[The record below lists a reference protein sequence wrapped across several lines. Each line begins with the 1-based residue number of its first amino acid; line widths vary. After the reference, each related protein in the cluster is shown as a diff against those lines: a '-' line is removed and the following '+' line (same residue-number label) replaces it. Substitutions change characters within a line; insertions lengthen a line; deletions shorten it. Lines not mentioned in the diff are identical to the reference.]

1 VLGHA
6 AYHVERKRH
15 QEGDVE
21 RHAKDD
27 VGIGNAAKSDGK
39 ESETDGGTYAHGGR
53 NDSGAHGGDDGRF
66 SESLILAVLHSVLVH
81 HPKHLRVK
89 ELLESVECFRV
100 IESYLMANLKRRGI
114 QRVLDLCCGHGLLG
128 LLIGYRFPHLQEV
141 VCVDIAP
148 SGAFADYKEALARVE
163 GVPVGSGK
171 LCRNVELVT
180 ADARDVAI
188 TPDTLCVCIHG
199 CNDISKVVLT
209 RAVAGGASYAVMPCC
224 IVDGLYG
231 VAVVK
236 TGTPITDTH
245 THTHI
250 H

>member
-1 VLGHA
+1 
-6 AYHVERKRH
+6 
-15 QEGDVE
+15 
-21 RHAKDD
+21 
-27 VGIGNAAKSDGK
+27 
-39 ESETDGGTYAHGGR
+39 
-53 NDSGAHGGDDGRF
+53 
-66 SESLILAVLHSVLVH
+66 LILAVLHSVLVH

-100 IESYLMANLKRRGI
+100 IESYLMANLKRREI

-128 LLIGYRFPHLQEV
+128 LLIGYRFPHLQRV

-148 SGAFADYKEALARVE
+148 SGAFADYKEAFARVE
-163 GVPVGSGK
+163 EAAVGSGK
-171 LCRNVELVT
+171 RCRNVELVT

-231 VAVVK
+231 VAVAR
-236 TGTPITDTH
+236 TGTSITNTHKH
-245 THTHI
+245 THKRTCI
-250 H
+250 HTRIHTYCRMFTQNAKVHDVYTPCSEFFTEIRHLGGSHRGPVRSGEGRRRVQ